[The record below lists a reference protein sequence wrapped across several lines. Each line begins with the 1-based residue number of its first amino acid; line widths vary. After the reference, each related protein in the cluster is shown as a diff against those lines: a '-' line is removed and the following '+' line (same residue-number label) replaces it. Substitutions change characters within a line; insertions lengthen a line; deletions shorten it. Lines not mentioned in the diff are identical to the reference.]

1 MNEVTARAEPK
12 DRLQAKHVGNGLT
25 ALSTTAVR
33 EACND
38 LAATL
43 DNVGSRP
50 EGLIESDAVE
60 RLEEVGPN
68 EIAREKPPHW
78 LFQLLACFK
87 NPFILVLVVLA
98 IIQYVTNPDDLR
110 PVIIVT
116 VMVAISVG
124 LQFWQEYRSA
134 LAAEKLKALVR
145 TTATVLRRPS
155 ADAEAEP
162 REIPIAELVPGDIVR
177 LSAGD
182 LVPADVRLISSRDLF
197 VSQSA
202 LTGEALPVEKHD
214 TPDAAMEKPANGG
227 APAAPAS
234 STVPI
239 SAFSAP
245 TW

>member
-1 MNEVTARAEPK
+1 MNEVTALAEPK
-12 DRLQAKHVGNGLT
+12 DHLRAKHPGNGLT
-25 ALSTTAVR
+25 ALSTTAIR

-110 PVIIVT
+110 PVIIVS

-124 LQFWQEYRSA
+124 LQSGRNIARLWLLKSSKPWSA
-134 LAAEKLKALVR
+134 
-145 TTATVLRRPS
+145 RRPRS
-155 ADAEAEP
+155 CAGPIP
-162 REIPIAELVPGDIVR
+162 RERPGPPRYR
-177 LSAGD
+177 LRS
-182 LVPADVRLISSRDLF
+182 LFPATSCACAR
-197 VSQSA
+197 A
-202 LTGEALPVEKHD
+202 
-214 TPDAAMEKPANGG
+214 
-227 APAAPAS
+227 
-234 STVPI
+234 
-239 SAFSAP
+239 
-245 TW
+245 TWFQ